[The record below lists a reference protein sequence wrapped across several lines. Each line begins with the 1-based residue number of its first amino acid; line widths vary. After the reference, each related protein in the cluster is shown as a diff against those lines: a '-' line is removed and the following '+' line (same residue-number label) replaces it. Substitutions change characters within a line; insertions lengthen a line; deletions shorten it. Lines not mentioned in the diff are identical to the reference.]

1 MPDPIVPAPT
11 TTTFISTDSD
21 SRVYQLIEL
30 FATLCACMN
39 GSSDEKGDTPSR
51 KSANC
56 STESTTTPSAMRD
69 RGSKRVRIKG
79 KARIRSLPKISHVVL
94 CRIRDCTDYFLLY
107 AEL

>member
-11 TTTFISTDSD
+11 TTTFISTGPDSH
-21 SRVYQLIEL
+21 VHQLIEL

-56 STESTTTPSAMRD
+56 SIESTTTPSTMRD
-69 RGSKRVRIKG
+69 RGSKRVRIMG
-79 KARIRSLPKISHVVL
+79 KAKIRSLLHSYRAVM
-94 CRIRDCTDYFLLY
+94 CRISD
-107 AEL
+107 